1 MRQLLQA
8 LPSKPLNNGYPQ
20 QKRLLS
26 SPCSPKKE
34 VLQSIKRY
42 MEKKNLIFLKFLL
55 SFIDT
60 QIDDTASKA
69 DALIRRMLK
78 KYK

>member
-1 MRQLLQA
+1 
-8 LPSKPLNNGYPQ
+8 
-20 QKRLLS
+20 
-26 SPCSPKKE
+26 
-34 VLQSIKRY
+34 

-78 KYK
+78 KYKWMYPILAHQWFYLNLTTFALKTLIIKESKFS